1 MQQQISYCPGYIY
14 IYCVPVRSDLK
25 QNEINLDVPYELQI
39 KKEKRRRIIFKHD
52 LNGGHL
58 KESNGSLESR

>member
-1 MQQQISYCPGYIY
+1 M
-14 IYCVPVRSDLK
+14 YCVPVRSDLK

-58 KESNGSLESR
+58 RESNCSLESG